1 MARLPA
7 HAAIR
12 LPRAWRNLARHR
24 DGDFR
29 RRGES
34 QRGLPFIARDG
45 FPDDG
50 VRCAAWLVAGQSGN
64 PEIPPVG
71 AKSRPLL
78 SAAGTVG
85 IDQLPQQLRLP
96 LRRRSLRK
104 PGRLRASAPPLPLHH
119 CLRCRP
125 GWRPGLWRS
134 GQSDSQ
140 VPHGHGHRYRDRR
153 RQLRRQESTGLSKW
167 HCAIGTIRYDAL
179 GEGATPGTLVY
190 IKSSLTGDEASD
202 VLSYRAQEL
211 AFPHQSTSDQ
221 WFDESQFESYRKLG
235 YHAGCT
241 TFEVV

>member
-12 LPRAWRNLARHR
+12 LPRAWRNLAR
-24 DGDFR
+24 
-29 RRGES
+29 RRG
-34 QRGLPFIARDG
+34 RYIIACDADHDGGLAFGD
-45 FPDDG
+45 
-50 VRCAAWLVAGQSGN
+50 LGN
-64 PEIPPVG
+64 LIR
-71 AKSRPLL
+71 KCR
-78 SAAGTVG
+78 TDMG
-85 IDQLPQQLRLP
+85 IDIEI
-96 LRRRSLRK
+96 
-104 PGRLRASAPPLPLHH
+104 GV
-119 CLRCRP
+119 
-125 GWRPGLWRS
+125 
-134 GQSDSQ
+134 DSI
-140 VPHGHGHRYRDRR
+140 
-153 RQLRRQESTGLSKW
+153 RRQESTGLSKW

-241 TFEVV
+241 TFE